1 MVIRKGRSCEVIAN
15 YVGPTTNIR
24 IGVLTYIWE
33 YTL

>member
-1 MVIRKGRSCEVIAN
+1 MAIRKGRSSEVIAN
-15 YVGPTTNIR
+15 YVGPTTNIC